1 MPAPKANFILSRL
14 PEHELAFLAPH
25 MKLVSLNKGDVLF
38 EPGFTIEHYYFPLC
52 CALELSIDLADGKGG
67 ATTVI
72 NMNSIYPLH
81 LIGENQSQQRAT
93 VSCPG
98 LCYRIPAWVVH
109 EELRRNQSLLW
120 ILLEESVRLFEMA
133 SVESVCLR
141 THTLEQI
148 TAKLILLSLD
158 NACSSAIQLT
168 HQEMAN
174 SLGTRREGVTMALTK
189 FKAHQLINT
198 GRGRVE
204 VLDRGGLEQAACE
217 CYQTLRKIRQAATEK
232 TTHREPKYG

>member
-1 MPAPKANFILSRL
+1 MPAPRANFILSQL
-14 PEHELAFLAPH
+14 PEHELAFLTPH
-25 MKLVSLNKGDVLF
+25 MKLVSLNKGDILF
-38 EPGFTIEHYYFPLC
+38 EPGLKIEHYYFPLS

-93 VSCPG
+93 VSCSG

-109 EELRRNQSLLW
+109 EELRRSQSLLW
-120 ILLEESVRLFEMA
+120 ILLKESVRLFEMA

-141 THTLEQI
+141 NHTLEQI
-148 TAKLILLSLD
+148 IAKLILLSLD
-158 NACSSAIQLT
+158 NARLSVVHLT

-174 SLGTRREGVTMALTK
+174 SLGTQRERVTMALKK
-189 FKAHQLINT
+189 FKTNHLISTSRGQVQL
-198 GRGRVE
+198 
-204 VLDRGGLEQAACE
+204 LDRDGLEQVACE
-217 CYQTLRKIRQAATEK
+217 CYQTMRKIRQVATDK
-232 TTHREPKYG
+232 PTHRGPKYG